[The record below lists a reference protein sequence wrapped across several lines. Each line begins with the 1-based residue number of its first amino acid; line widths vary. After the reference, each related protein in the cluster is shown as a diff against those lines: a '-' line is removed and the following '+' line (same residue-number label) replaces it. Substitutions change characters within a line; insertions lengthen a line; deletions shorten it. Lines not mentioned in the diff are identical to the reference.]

1 MGYIATDQ
9 YGPSSAQGGR
19 RTLVQAKWRW
29 MIILAVSAL
38 PFGAHFALAGPS
50 DGSKKP
56 DRSLSSLIVDGDK
69 GIAPH
74 IAFSKGDRAYL
85 EFSNLAEVPAIFV
98 EKPSGRELV
107 IYDVEKPYVV
117 VPKPTSPLVLVL
129 NDRKATIAPH
139 SIPTRAVEASVVAP
153 AAASAPAQSSPNQP
167 APNLLSPNQAAPL
180 FPIQADAA
188 KFPTGVPTQI
198 KPPSQPLL
206 DTAGPAAV
214 TEWPVTKGAT
224 FRETLTDW
232 ATRAKW
238 DVRYEAGVPNPRLL
252 GSHTFK
258 GTLDNAVS
266 DLVVAIRFD
275 SQYRIT
281 LHEGNK
287 LMHVHAR

>member
-9 YGPSSAQGGR
+9 YGPNSAQEGR
-19 RTLVQAKWRW
+19 RTLIQAKWRW
-29 MIILAVSAL
+29 IILLAVSAL

-50 DGSKKP
+50 EASKKP
-56 DRSLSSLIVDGDK
+56 DRSAPSLIVDGDK

-98 EKPSGRELV
+98 ENPNGRELV

-139 SIPTRAVEASVVAP
+139 SIPTRAVDAP
-153 AAASAPAQSSPNQP
+153 VSAPSATTASSSQP
-167 APNLLSPNQAAPL
+167 APNLLAPNQVLPPL
-180 FPIQADAA
+180 LAIQADAA
-188 KFPTGVPTQI
+188 KFPTGVPTQS
-198 KPPSQPLL
+198 KPASPPLL
-206 DTAGPAAV
+206 DAV
-214 TEWPVTKGAT
+214 GSATVVEWPVTKGAT

-232 ATRAKW
+232 ASRAKW

-258 GTLDNAVS
+258 GTLENAVS

>member
-9 YGPSSAQGGR
+9 YGPSSAQEGR
-19 RTLVQAKWRW
+19 RTLLQAKWRW

-56 DRSLSSLIVDGDK
+56 DRSLSSLIVDGDQ

-107 IYDVEKPYVV
+107 IYDVEKPYIV
-117 VPKPTSPLVLVL
+117 VPKPTSPLLLVL
-129 NDRKATIAPH
+129 NERKATIAPH
-139 SIPTRAVEASVVAP
+139 SIPSKTEEAAVAVAL
-153 AAASAPAQSSPNQP
+153 AAPTSLSQP
-167 APNLLSPNQAAPL
+167 APTLPVPNQVTSAL
-180 FPIQADAA
+180 RIQADAA

-198 KPPSQPLL
+198 KPPTQSLQGA
-206 DTAGPAAV
+206 TGPASV